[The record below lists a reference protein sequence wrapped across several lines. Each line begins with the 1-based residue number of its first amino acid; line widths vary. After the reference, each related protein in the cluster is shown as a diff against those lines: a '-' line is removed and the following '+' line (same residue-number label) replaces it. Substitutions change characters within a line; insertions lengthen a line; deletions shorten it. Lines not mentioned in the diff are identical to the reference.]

1 MSRNNFGGGM
11 KIACLKYYCV
21 HFQLFLLKRFYSL
34 AQIVLYHA
42 SWRSIWL
49 TRNKA
54 FFFVQKEGEIDI
66 NFALRK
72 KRLEGVAKK
81 IRYRLRSSN
90 LKSFKRNV
98 SSGRGVLF
106 PWHYTPPYHFLRQT
120 LWQIIFKVLFESFS
134 KVLRAT
140 GEIAEFSNGLYFG
153 SGFVWGRKKCF
164 VMKILLRFLWNF
176 EQVCIGK
183 EKNNVPI
190 SLSPYSDTSAYPL
203 HTWIVLLN

>member
-1 MSRNNFGGGM
+1 MSMNNFGGGM
-11 KIACLKYYCV
+11 KIACLKF
-21 HFQLFLLKRFYSL
+21 HLFFQLFLLKRFYSW

-42 SWRSIWL
+42 SWRSIWR

-54 FFFVQKEGEIDI
+54 LFFVQKEGEVDI

-81 IRYRLRSSN
+81 NSLPFTHFFSLVGEKKMGGSSN
-90 LKSFKRNV
+90 LNSFKSNV

-153 SGFVWGRKKCF
+153 SGFVWGRKKKCYRYEDLIE
-164 VMKILLRFLWNF
+164 VPLKLWANLYWK
-176 EQVCIGK
+176 GK
-183 EKNNVPI
+183 K
-190 SLSPYSDTSAYPL
+190 
-203 HTWIVLLN
+203 